1 MKKAIV
7 LFISLLFIATVSLLI
22 LKNLEDTD
30 SYVSEQ
36 NSKFSKTQIMFLL
49 NNTKDEMLGV
59 LKFIAEQNTDENKQR
74 EVLKDYVGVNFPII
88 MEDAKITIRLE
99 EYDKYNIKLL
109 NEKNR
114 KTDEQKESYKAF
126 VEYLKGYFI
135 NVEGLEILLND
146 LVDDGKIENNKQ
158 LDLLFEKFE
167 KESYNIDISKVKDY
181 IGFQDYDKKEIRQND
196 RDKEIKFYELF
207 VKVEYL
213 KQFAKA
219 YYILNKSG
227 GVEYFEFSFK

>member
-7 LFISLLFIATVSLLI
+7 LFISLLFIAAVSLLI

-36 NSKFSKTQIMFLL
+36 NSKFSKTQIMFYI
-49 NNTKDEMLGV
+49 NNAKDEIAGV
-59 LKFIAEQNTDENKQR
+59 LNSVKLNSDEDKQR

-99 EYDKYNIKLL
+99 EYDKYNINLL
-109 NEKNR
+109 KEK
-114 KTDEQKESYKAF
+114 DEKKY
-126 VEYLKGYFI
+126 EYFKDFLARENIYDFERLQNI
-135 NVEGLEILLND
+135 VS
-146 LVDDGKIENNKQ
+146 ENNQVKNMKQ
-158 LDLLFEKFE
+158 LDFILEKFE
-167 KESYNIDISKVKDY
+167 KESYNTDISKIKDY
-181 IGFQDYDKKEIRQND
+181 IGFQEYDKKEISQND
-196 RDKEIKFYELF
+196 KEKEIKFYELF
-207 VKVEYL
+207 VKVDYL
-213 KQFAKA
+213 KQFSKA

>member
-7 LFISLLFIATVSLLI
+7 LFISLLFIAAVSLLI

-36 NSKFSKTQIMFLL
+36 NSKFSKTQIMFYI
-49 NNTKDEMLGV
+49 NNAKDEIAEV
-59 LKFIAEQNTDENKQR
+59 LKLIANQNSDKNKQR

-88 MEDAKITIRLE
+88 MQDAKITIRLE
-99 EYDKYNIKLL
+99 EYDKYNINLL
-109 NEKNR
+109 KEK
-114 KTDEQKESYKAF
+114 DEKKY
-126 VEYLKGYFI
+126 EYFKDFLARENIYDFERLQDI
-135 NVEGLEILLND
+135 FS
-146 LVDDGKIENNKQ
+146 ENNQIKNSKQ
-158 LDLLFEKFE
+158 LDFILEKFE
-167 KESYNIDISKVKDY
+167 KERYNTDISKVKDY
-181 IGFQDYDKKEIRQND
+181 IGFQEYDKKEISQND
-196 RDKEIKFYELF
+196 KEKEIKFYEVF
-207 VKVEYL
+207 VKVDYL

>member
-7 LFISLLFIATVSLLI
+7 LFISLLFIAAVSLLI